1 MSEVLPKRS
10 SPGGRGARA
19 RIMQA
24 ATVLFYDRG
33 INVTGVS
40 ELAAAAQ
47 VSKRTLYQHF
57 EGKDAVIQSYLQ
69 RLEDEQQVT
78 AEQPLTNIDLTPRAR
93 LLALFDDPGRERHP
107 LRGCPYVNAAVEL
120 ADVEHPA
127 HQLAADHKRRFIQ
140 QLASTAREAG
150 ARNPKQLAR
159 RLALLYDG
167 AAAEAA
173 VFDDTEPASAAR
185 AMAEELIAAAID

>member
-1 MSEVLPKRS
+1 
-10 SPGGRGARA
+10 
-19 RIMQA
+19 MQA

-57 EGKDAVIQSYLQ
+57 EGKDAIVASYLQ
-69 RLEDEQQVT
+69 HLEDEQQVPS
-78 AEQPLTNIDLTPRAR
+78 EQPLTNTDLTPRAR
-93 LLALFDDPGRERHP
+93 LLALFDDPSPERPP

-150 ARNPKQLAR
+150 ARDPEQLAR
-159 RLALLYDG
+159 RLALLFDG
-167 AAAEAA
+167 AAAEIP
-173 VFDDTEPASAAR
+173 VFDNAEPARAAR